1 MECLFYCF
9 CILLHFRQQL
19 VDLEGNS
26 SSTDKD
32 MLKLMTTKVE
42 KIITNLNG
50 LIPEGESKLSEQ
62 IINEN
67 VGNEVMQQWLARVAI
82 AEGLL

>member
-1 MECLFYCF
+1 MSEK
-9 CILLHFRQQL
+9 
-19 VDLEGNS
+19 
-26 SSTDKD
+26 T
-32 MLKLMTTKVE
+32 E
-42 KIITNLNG
+42 KILKNLKS
-50 LIPEGESKLSEQ
+50 LIPNGESKLSEK